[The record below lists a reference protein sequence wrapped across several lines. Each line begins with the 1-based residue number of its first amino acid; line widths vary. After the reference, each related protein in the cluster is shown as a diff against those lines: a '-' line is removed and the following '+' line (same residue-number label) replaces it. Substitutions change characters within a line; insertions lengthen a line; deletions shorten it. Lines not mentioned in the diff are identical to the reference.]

1 MFLEGAARED
11 RALMIF
17 ESIREDLRHFCSNAS
32 EERSEVLRVLWNNPG
47 LKALI
52 VYRLGRWLRCALRSP
67 LWWPVVVILTPVYL
81 LLTAYYRFAYDIHL
95 EQSADIG
102 RGLYIGHFGG
112 IRVRSCHIGAYCAI
126 QQEVFIGPASPG
138 LVGPRIGDRVWI
150 GAHSIIKGSITVG
163 DRATIAAG
171 SRIISDVG
179 IGCLML
185 GNPSRVGQNG
195 YDNSGFL

>member
-1 MFLEGAARED
+1 MT
-11 RALMIF
+11 F
-17 ESIREDLRHFCSNAS
+17 EYIREDLRHFCSNAS
-32 EERSEVLRVLWNNPG
+32 EENSEVLRVLWSDPG

-52 VYRLGRWLRCALRSP
+52 AYRLGRWLRNVLRSP
-67 LWWPVVVILTPVYL
+67 QWWPVVAILTPVYL
-81 LLTAYYRFAYDIHL
+81 LLTAYYRFAYDIYL

-112 IRVRSCHIGAYCAI
+112 IRLRSCYMGAYCAI
-126 QQEVFIGPASPG
+126 QQEVYIGPASFG
-138 LVGPRIGDRVWI
+138 SVGPKIGDRVWI

-171 SRIISDVG
+171 SKIISDVG

-185 GNPSRVGQNG
+185 GNPARLGKND